1 MCVRPTV
8 FCLIA
13 VQTNTCKTLER
24 EPHPDPYYCKPL
36 EREHNYFSAPPAS
49 RERAHSEPPSQAF
62 CGFGTTPT
70 HLEYPISAKTGE
82 TLEREL
88 QRDLSP
94 GTPETR
100 TNRSGSRSSVLPFSR
115 EKHASRSSALLPRC
129 MDGHQKDTKTNT
141 PRAVD
146 LNNRAHAR
154 RLHARSPLETCSMW
168 LTLERFTH
176 EKL

>member
-1 MCVRPTV
+1 MNHIRTPIIANRSSVSTIIFPRLRRPGRELTV
-8 FCLIA
+8 SL
-13 VQTNTCKTLER
+13 
-24 EPHPDPYYCKPL
+24 PL
-36 EREHNYFSAPPAS
+36 ERFAGLVQH
-49 RERAHSEPPSQAF
+49 
-62 CGFGTTPT
+62 GTTPT
-70 HLEYPISAKTGE
+70 RLEYPISAKTGE